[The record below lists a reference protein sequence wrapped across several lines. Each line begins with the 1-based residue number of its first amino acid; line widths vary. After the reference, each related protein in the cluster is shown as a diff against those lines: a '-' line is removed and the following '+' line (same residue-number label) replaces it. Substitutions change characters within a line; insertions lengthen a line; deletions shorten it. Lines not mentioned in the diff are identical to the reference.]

1 MCTTRGEK
9 VAIARRARRMPEAI
23 ARGTRREQNQICTMR
38 ALTFPLG

>member
-1 MCTTRGEK
+1 MCTTRGGK
-9 VAIARRARRMPEAI
+9 VTIVPARRMPEAS

>member
-1 MCTTRGEK
+1 MCTTRGERCYR
-9 VAIARRARRMPEAI
+9 ARARRMAETN